1 MVVLAGVVF
10 QNQVSNSTLY
20 LLFHIV
26 YTSKQ
31 KRIKLLKL
39 FMRLIVLGVYTSY
52 DYGAAISEPGLM
64 TTKAYEN
71 KLQGNLLYKH
81 SITTFIVFH
90 FLRLK
95 ILFVLLQQH
104 SFTR

>member
-10 QNQVSNSTLY
+10 QNQVSNSTL
-20 LLFHIV
+20 FHNAHI
-26 YTSKQ
+26 KQ
-31 KRIKLLKL
+31 KKTKLLRL

-71 KLQGNLLYKH
+71 KLQGNLLH
-81 SITTFIVFH
+81 
-90 FLRLK
+90 
-95 ILFVLLQQH
+95 
-104 SFTR
+104 